1 MPRIICTGY
10 EITDALRKY
19 LEVGHGVDFDKD
31 LATDSEDDDEL
42 DEINSNVDP
51 QKLAM
56 QREAEIVM
64 SYQGYFRSIRN
75 SAPPEIRKTL
85 EIPYSYNKYVEHGH
99 RVYMFMPTGAYTL
112 EHYRSGALKS
122 PPEEDRK
129 VIQSFIETMN
139 SLLPDDVVRE
149 KAELKIE
156 EMRFEVHSPRAA
168 HAPPYYRRERE
179 DLLPP
184 RHLRAFI
191 GDSSKSFQNFPPADD
206 FP

>member
-1 MPRIICTGY
+1 MWLIALILLPASCSFLQRHSVKMPRIICTGY

-85 EIPYSYNKYVEHGH
+85 EIPYSEYVAVASFSLLDIVSSTAQVITNMSSTVIGSTCSC
-99 RVYMFMPTGAYTL
+99 PL
-112 EHYRSGALKS
+112 EHTLSSTTGL
-122 PPEEDRK
+122 
-129 VIQSFIETMN
+129 V
-139 SLLPDDVVRE
+139 LLN
-149 KAELKIE
+149 L
-156 EMRFEVHSPRAA
+156 
-168 HAPPYYRRERE
+168 
-179 DLLPP
+179 
-184 RHLRAFI
+184 HLRKT
-191 GDSSKSFQNFPPADD
+191 GRLSSHSSRP
-206 FP
+206 

>member
-1 MPRIICTGY
+1 
-10 EITDALRKY
+10 
-19 LEVGHGVDFDKD
+19 
-31 LATDSEDDDEL
+31 
-42 DEINSNVDP
+42 
-51 QKLAM
+51 
-56 QREAEIVM
+56 
-64 SYQGYFRSIRN
+64 
-75 SAPPEIRKTL
+75 
-85 EIPYSYNKYVEHGH
+85 
-99 RVYMFMPTGAYTL
+99 
-112 EHYRSGALKS
+112 
-122 PPEEDRK
+122 
-129 VIQSFIETMN
+129 MN

-179 DLLPP
+179 VRRYSLTFDCIPLIRICFLFQDLLPP